1 MLDPG
6 LDRHDWESQWASL
19 EDDIRESPRE
29 VLPELERLLAQMLG
43 EAELDPAAEPRD
55 DEPEVLAEFR
65 AGQELREQAES
76 DAGSAGDVAAAIE
89 AFRLVYDTLID
100 ERRAL

>member
-29 VLPELERLLAQMLG
+29 VLVDLERLLAQML
-43 EAELDPAAEPRD
+43 EETQLDPGAEPRD

-65 AGQELREQAES
+65 AGQELRRQAES
-76 DAGSAGDVAAAIE
+76 EDGSAGDVAATIE
-89 AFRLVYDTLID
+89 AFRLVYETLID
-100 ERRAL
+100 ERRTL

>member
-19 EDDIRESPRE
+19 EEDIRESPRE
-29 VLPELERLLAQMLG
+29 VLPELERLLAQMLE

-65 AGQELREQAES
+65 AGQELREAAES

>member
-29 VLPELERLLAQMLG
+29 VLPELERLLAQMLE
-43 EAELDPAAEPRD
+43 EAELDPTAQPGD
-55 DEPEVLAEFR
+55 DEPEILAEFR
-65 AGQELREQAES
+65 AGQELRRSAES